1 MALLPIQPYASAL
14 ELVSALC
21 LCLTCL
27 WRLSILVNDLSQ
39 NSQGMSDTFWHTAW
53 CRTTLDG
60 RVKTFRHLGHC
71 KLLVVLSDS
80 QGTCEDSNIS
90 ENIPGKCGSDMPVAR
105 TWAAETATQFE
116 SSRVSR
122 SCAGWN
128 IAWLDTRG
136 NPVPVLAFAAAEQTS
151 ICNDLDQLICLFKW

>member
-1 MALLPIQPYASAL
+1 MALLPIQQ
-14 ELVSALC
+14 ELSALC

-60 RVKTFRHLGHC
+60 RVKTLWHLGHC
-71 KLLVVLSDS
+71 KLLVDS

-90 ENIPGKCGSDMPVAR
+90 ENIPAQCGLDMPVAR
-105 TWAAETATQFE
+105 TWASETATQFE
-116 SSRVSR
+116 SSRVSHP
-122 SCAGWN
+122 CAGWN

-151 ICNDLDQLICLFKW
+151 ICRYDLFV